1 MTHPNRPI
9 ERPRIGITL
18 GDINGIGPEVVIKA
32 LHDHRLMAMVTPVIY
47 GSAKVLSFYKK
58 LLNIEE
64 FNYSPVRSRGQYAP
78 KSINVVNCWE
88 ETLEISPGKPS
99 KETGKAAL
107 HALKQASTDLK
118 EGMLDAIVTG
128 PIDKNT
134 IHSDEFP
141 FKGHTEFLADFFG
154 AKDHLMLLV
163 SDRLRVGLVTSHVPL
178 REVAALIT
186 KERVES
192 KLKTLEQSLKKDFNV
207 SKPKIAVLGLN
218 PHAGDGGL
226 IGDEEEKILK
236 PLINELKNS
245 GKTVFGPYSA
255 DGFFASGSHLK
266 YDGILAMYHDQGLI
280 PFKSM
285 AFDTGVNF
293 TSGLSII
300 RTSPDHGTA
309 YTIAG
314 KNQANE
320 NSMRQAI
327 YGACD
332 IFKNRFEL
340 VTDKS

>member
-1 MTHPNRPI
+1 MTHSNRPM

-32 LHDHRLMAMVTPVIY
+32 LHDHRLLSLITPVLY
-47 GSAKVLSFYKK
+47 GSSKVLSFYKK
-58 LLNIEE
+58 ILNIEE
-64 FNYSPVRSRGQYAP
+64 FNYSPVRNRGQYAP

-88 ETLEISPGKPS
+88 ETLEVTPGKAS

-107 HALKQASTDLK
+107 HALKQASTDIK

-154 AKDHLMLLV
+154 AKDHLMLLT

-178 REVAALIT
+178 RDVAALIT
-186 KERVES
+186 KERVEA
-192 KLKTLEQSLKKDFNV
+192 KLKTLEQSLRRDFNIT
-207 SKPKIAVLGLN
+207 KPKIAVLGLN

-236 PLINELKNS
+236 PLVNDLRNS
-245 GKTVFGPYSA
+245 GKTIFGPFPA
-255 DGFFASGSHLK
+255 DGFFASASHIK
-266 YDGILAMYHDQGLI
+266 YDAILAMYHDQGLV
-280 PFKSM
+280 PFKSI

-293 TSGLSII
+293 TAGLSII

-309 YTIAG
+309 YSIAG

-332 IFKNRFEL
+332 IFKSRFEQSA
-340 VTDKS
+340 DK

>member
-1 MTHPNRPI
+1 MTQPNRPI

-32 LHDHRLMAMVTPVIY
+32 LHDHRLMAMVTPIIY

-64 FNYSPVRSRGQYAP
+64 FNYSPVRTRGQYAP

-88 ETLEISPGKPS
+88 ETLEITPGKAS

-107 HALKQASTDLK
+107 HALKQASTDIK
-118 EGMLDAIVTG
+118 EGMLDALVTG

-141 FKGHTEFLADFFG
+141 FRGHTEFLADFFG
-154 AKDHLMLLV
+154 ANDHLMLLI
-163 SDRLRVGLVTSHVPL
+163 SDTLRVGLVTSHVPL

-192 KLKTLEQSLKKDFNV
+192 KIKTLDQSLRKDFGII
-207 SKPKIAVLGLN
+207 KPKIAILGLN

-236 PLINELKNS
+236 PLINDLKNS
-245 GKTVFGPYSA
+245 GKTVFGPYPA

-266 YDGILAMYHDQGLI
+266 YDGILAMYHDQGLV

-285 AFDTGVNF
+285 AFETGVNF
-293 TSGLSII
+293 TSGLTII

-309 YTIAG
+309 YNIAG

-340 VTDKS
+340 SKEK